1 MQDLRKQ
8 MHEYRK
14 SGTPVIRTGFVVM
27 RYQQLVDWA
36 RGNSVWPLS
45 FGLACCGVE
54 LMHFIAAR
62 YDFDR
67 FGFYRFT
74 LFNRNFIRP
83 KSAGA

>member
-1 MQDLRKQ
+1 MRDLRKQ
-8 MHEYRK
+8 MHEYRQ

-62 YDFDR
+62 YDLIVLVLR
-67 FGFYRFT
+67 FVQALG
-74 LFNRNFIRP
+74 
-83 KSAGA
+83 KQM